1 MVAGV
6 PNFNNLK
13 FNQADFRFDQSLSRL
28 LNKTH
33 DIINGA
39 LSYTFGKGV
48 INQVDETCGNNR
60 TLTVTISN
68 LNT

>member
-13 FNQADFRFDQSLSRL
+13 FNQANFRFDQSLSRL

-48 INQVDETCGNNR
+48 IN
-60 TLTVTISN
+60 
-68 LNT
+68 